1 MGQVQSE
8 HSVAACSEETQ
19 FKPQGSSPPT
29 SMKSLVAEAAAF
41 GDSAAVNESQDSKAE
56 KALECPCIS
65 ELRNGECGVQFSDA
79 FLCFLK
85 STAEEKGS
93 DCVRPFVALQ
103 NCIKV
108 NPGAF
113 SKDVVKEEGEEVKKE
128 EEPVNYRIIPPLWAR
143 DKTPSSPKPKL

>member
-1 MGQVQSE
+1 MGQAQSE

-19 FKPQGSSPPT
+19 VKTQGSSPAT
-29 SMKSLVAEAAAF
+29 SMESLVAEAAAY
-41 GDSAAVNESQDSKAE
+41 GDSAAENESPDSKAE

-65 ELRNGECGVQFSDA
+65 ELRNGQCGAQFSDA

-93 DCVRPFVALQ
+93 DCVHPFVALQ

-113 SKDVVKEEGEEVKKE
+113 SKDVVEEEGDEVKKE
-128 EEPVNYRIIPPLWAR
+128 EEPVKYRISPPSWAR
-143 DKTPSSPKPKL
+143 DKTPSSPKSKL